1 MPLKELSELV
11 LLGTG
16 GGPKIWAARSQP
28 ASAILV
34 NGDVYIIDAGDG
46 ITGQLAKS
54 GIDTNSIKAVF
65 ITHNHSDHVADYGT
79 LLLRTWQSGHKGPID
94 CFGPPPLKGMT
105 NSYMAYMNWDI
116 NLRIQ
121 HEARP
126 DFKSM
131 INVLEIT
138 HNSSVYQDS
147 NVKVDCI
154 KVPHGEADPSYSYRF
169 QIDGKVIVFSGDTSK
184 SEALIGFA
192 SGADILVH
200 EVLNLEGVEAIIEK
214 TYPGNEAFR
223 NHIIEGHT
231 TMSEVGEIAS
241 QAKVK
246 ILVLNHFVPT
256 GSPFLDKEEIWQ
268 DGVRKTFNGQII
280 VGTDLLRIPL

>member
-1 MPLKELSELV
+1 MPLKESSELV

-94 CFGPPPLKGMT
+94 CFGPPPLKDMT
-105 NSYMAYMNWDI
+105 NSYIDYMSWDI

-126 DFKSM
+126 DFKTM
-131 INVLEIT
+131 INVFEIEN
-138 HNSSVYQDS
+138 NSHVYQDS
-147 NVKVDCI
+147 NLKVDCI

-184 SEALIGFA
+184 SEALIDFS

-200 EVLNLEGVEAIIEK
+200 EVLNLEGVGAIIEK

-223 NHIIEGHT
+223 SHIIEGHT

-246 ILVLNHFVPT
+246 TLVLNHFVPT
-256 GSPFLDKEEIWQ
+256 GSPLLDKEEIWQ
-268 DGVRKTFNGQII
+268 NGVRKTFNGQII